1 MQCSVPLLNG
11 ETVGRSLL
19 MDSSIIRPSE
29 NQSESESE
37 GMVAFSKYNDFV
49 SILMAD
55 TYMVDE
61 VQIYFVCILRLV
73 VDIINDIL

>member
-1 MQCSVPLLNG
+1 MADYIDVPASQCSVSLLNG

-37 GMVAFSKYNDFV
+37 GMVAYSKSNELCSD
-49 SILMAD
+49 AD
-55 TYMVDE
+55 D
-61 VQIYFVCILRLV
+61 
-73 VDIINDIL
+73 